1 MTARRIRLT
10 PPPQQDVLG
19 RVASRALQVLVL
31 LSLTAGTA
39 LAGILG
45 ALLAV
50 PFVAVVWTVAT
61 AWNPDA
67 ADEPAGALEV
77 GPDRVLRRA

>member
-1 MTARRIRLT
+1 MA
-10 PPPQQDVLG
+10 G
-19 RVASRALQVLVL
+19 RALQVLVL